1 MSQVPYTPLIDLNS
15 PRGST
20 ATLETV
26 EMSRTNLNESTDHLC
41 RICRN
46 KLAKKQAVEHNPMEC
61 LSQRCELLETEV
73 MKLKDHDVKSRIQIK
88 DLELKVTSLE
98 EAIQSLTAPKQ
109 TQAAPFNFSS
119 GQKLR
124 NPFKKAQSVDVPSV
138 AASVGLDGEVNYDN
152 ILPLKRSG
160 SRERVG
166 LFGSLGASSQY
177 R

>member
-1 MSQVPYTPLIDLNS
+1 MSQVPYSPLIDLNS
-15 PRGST
+15 PRGSA
-20 ATLETV
+20 ATIDTL
-26 EMSRTNLNESTDHLC
+26 EMSRANLNESAEHFC

-46 KLAKKQAVEHNPMEC
+46 RLAKKQPVEHSPMEC
-61 LSQRCELLETEV
+61 LAQRCEFLENEV
-73 MKLKDHDVKSRIQIK
+73 MRLKDHDVKSRIQIK
-88 DLELKVTSLE
+88 DLEAKVVSLE
-98 EAIQSLTAPKQ
+98 EAVGSLTAPKQ

-124 NPFKKAQSVDVPSV
+124 NPFKKAQSVDVPSAAV
-138 AASVGLDGEVNYDN
+138 AQDAEVNYDN

>member
-1 MSQVPYTPLIDLNS
+1 
-15 PRGST
+15 
-20 ATLETV
+20 
-26 EMSRTNLNESTDHLC
+26 
-41 RICRN
+41 
-46 KLAKKQAVEHNPMEC
+46 MEC
-61 LSQRCELLETEV
+61 LAQRCEFLENEV
-73 MKLKDHDVKSRIQIK
+73 MRLKDHDVKSRIQIK
-88 DLELKVTSLE
+88 DLEAKVLSLE
-98 EAIQSLTAPKQ
+98 EAVGSLTAPKQ

-124 NPFKKAQSVDVPSV
+124 NPFKKAQSVDVPS
-138 AASVGLDGEVNYDN
+138 AAAAPDAEVNYDN